1 MVHRKELSM
10 TPLRRVTK
18 LVLSLM
24 TLLAP
29 HLQWAELLMRHR
41 IPFIR
46 HFCGHNE
53 VRNTLCECKE
63 RTGHAALLL
72 ARQTSRDHGAISQGQ
87 G

>member
-29 HLQWAELLMRHR
+29 YLQWAELLMRHR

-46 HFCGHNE
+46 FFCGHNE
-53 VRNTLCECKE
+53 V
-63 RTGHAALLL
+63 
-72 ARQTSRDHGAISQGQ
+72 
-87 G
+87 